1 MKKKRKKKTHVPFRL
16 NFVFLIVFILFST
29 LILRLGLVQI
39 VYGENY
45 QRQVA
50 ETENVTVNAPVPRGK
65 IYDRYNRVVV
75 DNTPLNAITYT
86 RFQGTTQEERLEV
99 ARQLANYID
108 KDTGKVTERDLKDYW
123 MLTHPEEAKKKIR
136 KDELKKLKNKELT
149 DKDLYNL
156 QLERITE
163 GDLKQIPESEK
174 EVLAIKREMDGGYA
188 LTPQNIK
195 SEKEKVTD
203 EEYAKISEHL
213 AELPGVDTTTYWD
226 RHYVYGDTLK
236 SMLGNISSSNEG
248 LPRDQL
254 DYFLARDYSRNDRV
268 GKSYIE
274 AQYEDIL
281 SGEKAKVKN
290 ITDKSGNLLET
301 EVVSKGQQGR
311 DLVLTIDM
319 ALQTE
324 VEKILTDELL
334 ATKRKGGTGLLDRGF
349 IVMMDPRTGEILT
362 MAGKQYTVND
372 QGKVEIKDFAL
383 GNMTTSYTMGSVVKG
398 ATVLAGLDSG
408 AINTGTVFH
417 DAPMKFAGTA
427 KEKKSWKNMGN
438 VGIQTALKQSSNVFM
453 FKTVMSLAGL
463 QYYPNMALRG
473 IKPEH
478 FETMRSYYSQFGLG
492 VKTGIDLP
500 NEMAGFKGTDYTP
513 GLLLDLS
520 IGQYDTYTPLQ
531 LVQYVSTI
539 ANGGY
544 RMKPQIVKEIRDP
557 AVNEE
562 DEPNVLF
569 SYEPTILNRV
579 TMKDEYIKVVQEG
592 FRQVTQ
598 SPGGT
603 GYRYF
608 GSAPYKPAGKSGTAE
623 AFYDGPKHKKGQKLI
638 PTINAT
644 FVGYAPYDNPEIAFA
659 VVTPWDDSDGHP
671 MSKTVG
677 RKALDA
683 YFELKKQ
690 EMKEEQ
696 ANSQENNRNEES
708 QSDEQNINE

>member
-1 MKKKRKKKTHVPFRL
+1 MRRKKKKKTHVPLRL
-16 NFVFLIVFILFST
+16 NLLFFIVFLLFST

-99 ARQLANYID
+99 ARQLAKYID
-108 KDTGKVTERDLKDYW
+108 KDKSKITERDLKDYW
-123 MLTHPEEAKKKIR
+123 MLTHPEEAKEKIR
-136 KDELKKLKNKELT
+136 KDELEKLKNEELT
-149 DKDLYNL
+149 DKDIYSL

-163 GDLKQIPESEK
+163 GDLNEISEQEK

-195 SEKEKVTD
+195 SENEEVTD
-203 EEYAKISEHL
+203 KEYAIVSENL
-213 AELPGVDTTTYWD
+213 QDLPGVDTTTYWD
-226 RHYVYGDTLK
+226 RQYVYEDTLK
-236 SMLGNISSSNEG
+236 TLLGNISSSNEG

-254 DYFLARDYSRNDRV
+254 NYFLARDYSRNDRV

-290 ITDKSGNLLET
+290 ITDKSGNLLDT
-301 EVVSKGQQGR
+301 EVVSAGRQGR

-324 VEKILTDELL
+324 VEKILTEQLL
-334 ATKRKGGTGLLDRGF
+334 QTKRLPSASLLDRAF

-362 MAGKQYTVND
+362 MAGKQYAVNEN
-372 QGKVEIKDFAL
+372 GKVEIRDFAL

-398 ATVLAGLDSG
+398 ATILAGLDSG
-408 AINTGTVFH
+408 AISPGTVLR
-417 DAPMKFAGTA
+417 DEPLKFAGTP
-427 KEKKSWKNMGN
+427 EKKSWKTMGSIN
-438 VGIQTALKQSSNVFM
+438 EITALKQSSNVYM
-453 FKTVMSLAGL
+453 FKTVMRMAGV
-463 QYYPNMALRG
+463 QYRYNGALRG
-473 IKPEH
+473 VKAEA
-478 FETMRSYYSQFGLG
+478 FEQLRSYYSQFGLG

-500 NEMAGFKGTDYTP
+500 NEMAGYRGSSYTP

-531 LVQYVSTI
+531 LVQYISAI

-544 RMKPQIVKEIRDP
+544 RVKPQIVKEIREP
-557 AVNEE
+557 AVHEE
-562 DEPNVLF
+562 DEPNVLYSF
-569 SYEPTILNRV
+569 EPSILNRIS
-579 TMKDEYIKVVQEG
+579 MEEQYIKIVQEG

-603 GYRYF
+603 GYAYF

-623 AFYDGPKHKKGQKLI
+623 AFYDGPKKSRKNEE
-638 PTINAT
+638 TINAT
-644 FVGYAPYDNPEIAFA
+644 FVGYAPHDNPEVAFA
-659 VVTPWDDSDGHP
+659 VVTPWDDSPGHP

-690 EMKEEQ
+690 EFQEKSDGEGQAPDENAMSEEQ
-696 ANSQENNRNEES
+696 RENE
-708 QSDEQNINE
+708 

>member
-1 MKKKRKKKTHVPFRL
+1 MRKKRKKKTHVPIRL
-16 NFVFLIVFILFST
+16 NLVFFIVFILFST

-99 ARQLANYID
+99 ARQLAKYID
-108 KDTGKVTERDLKDYW
+108 KDTEKVTERDMKDYW

-136 KDELKKLKNKELT
+136 KDELEKLKNEELT
-149 DKDLYNL
+149 DKDIYNL

-163 GDLKQIPESEK
+163 GDLNEISEAEK

-195 SEKEKVTD
+195 SENETVTPK
-203 EEYAKISEHL
+203 EYAIISENL
-213 AELPGVDTTTYWD
+213 KDLPGVDTTTYWD
-226 RHYVYGDTLK
+226 RRYVYGDTLK

-290 ITDKSGNLLET
+290 VTDKSGNLLET
-301 EVVSKGQQGR
+301 EVVSEGQQGR

-319 ALQTE
+319 ALQKE

-334 ATKRKGGTGLLDRGF
+334 ETKRKAGTRLLDRGF
-349 IVMMDPRTGEILT
+349 LVMMDPRTGEILA

-372 QGKVEIKDFAL
+372 EGKVEIKDFAL

-398 ATVLAGLDSG
+398 ATILAGLDSG
-408 AINTGTVFH
+408 AIKPGTVFH
-417 DAPMKFAGTA
+417 DSPLKFAGTA
-427 KEKKSWKNMGN
+427 KEKKSWKNMGSI
-438 VGIQTALKQSSNVFM
+438 GIQTALKQSSNVYM

-463 QYYPNMALRG
+463 QYYHNMTLGG

-500 NEMAGFKGTDYTP
+500 NEMAGFKGSDYTP

-562 DEPNVLF
+562 DEPNVLYSF
-569 SYEPTILNRV
+569 EPTILNRI
-579 TMKDEYIKVVQEG
+579 TMKDQYIKIVQEG

-603 GYRYF
+603 GYAYF

-623 AFYDGPKHKKGQKLI
+623 AFYDGPKRKKGEKLI

-644 FVGYAPYDNPEIAFA
+644 FVGYAPYDNPEVAFA
-659 VVTPWDDSDGHP
+659 VVTPWDDSAGHP
-671 MSKTVG
+671 MSKSVG

-690 EMKEEQ
+690 EMAENEGQDQNKELQ
-696 ANSQENNRNEES
+696 D
-708 QSDEQNINE
+708 DEQNENE

>member
-1 MKKKRKKKTHVPFRL
+1 MKRKRKKKTHVPIRL
-16 NFVFLIVFILFST
+16 NLLFFVVFILFSI

-45 QRQVA
+45 QREVA
-50 ETENVTVNAPVPRGK
+50 KTENVTVNAPVPRGK

-86 RFQGTTQEERLEV
+86 RFQGTTQEERLKV
-99 ARQLANYID
+99 AEQLAKYID
-108 KDTGKVTERDLKDYW
+108 KDTSKVTERDLKDYW
-123 MLTHPEEAKKKIR
+123 ILKHPEEAKKKIR
-136 KDELKKLKNKELT
+136 KDELAKLKKGKLT
-149 DKDLYNL
+149 DKDIYNL
-156 QLERITE
+156 QLSRITPE
-163 GDLKQIPESEK
+163 DLNEIPESEK

-195 SEKEKVTD
+195 SEDEEVTPK
-203 EEYAKISEHL
+203 EYAKISEHL
-213 AELPGVDTTTYWD
+213 EDLPGVDTTTYWD

-248 LPRDQL
+248 LPREQL

-290 ITDKSGNLLET
+290 ITDKSGNLLGT
-301 EVVSKGQQGR
+301 EVVSEGKQGR

-319 ALQTE
+319 NLQTE

-334 ATKRKGGTGLLDRGF
+334 KAKRKPGTGLLDRGF
-349 IVMMDPRTGEILT
+349 IVMMDPRTGEILA
-362 MAGKQYTVND
+362 MAGKQYTMND

-398 ATVLAGLDSG
+398 ATILAGLDSG
-408 AINTGTVFH
+408 AISPGTVFR
-417 DAPMKFAGTA
+417 DEPLKFAGTA
-427 KEKKSWKNMGN
+427 KEKKSWKNMGSI
-438 VGIQTALKQSSNVFM
+438 GIQTALKQSSNVYM

-463 QYYPNMALRG
+463 QYHHNMALRG

-500 NEMAGFKGTDYTP
+500 NEMAGFKGSDYTP
-513 GLLLDLS
+513 GLLLDLA

-531 LVQYVSTI
+531 LAQYVSTI

-562 DEPNVLF
+562 DEPSTLY
-569 SYEPTILNRV
+569 SSEPTILNRI
-579 TMKDEYIKVVQEG
+579 TMKDQYIKLVQEG
-592 FRQVTQ
+592 FRKVTQ
-598 SPGGT
+598 EPGGT
-603 GYRYF
+603 GYAYF
-608 GSAPYKPAGKSGTAE
+608 GNAPYKPAGKSGTAE
-623 AFYDGPKHKKGQKLI
+623 AFYDGPKRKKGQKLI

-644 FVGYAPYDNPEIAFA
+644 FIGYAPYDNPEIAFA
-659 VVTPWDDSDGHP
+659 VVTPWDGSAGHP
-671 MSKTVG
+671 MSKIVG

-690 EMKEEQ
+690 EIKEQ
-696 ANSQENNRNEES
+696 A
-708 QSDEQNINE
+708 DEQTKNADEEAQNSEQTENE

>member
-1 MKKKRKKKTHVPFRL
+1 MKRKRKKKTHVPFRL
-16 NFVFLIVFILFST
+16 NLLFLIVFILFST

-45 QRQVA
+45 QREVA
-50 ETENVTVNAPVPRGK
+50 KTENVTVNAPVPRGK

-75 DNTPLNAITYT
+75 DNKPLNAITYT

-99 ARQLANYID
+99 AEKLAKYID
-108 KDTGKVTERDLKDYW
+108 KDTSKVTERDLKDYW
-123 MLTHPEEAKKKIR
+123 ILKHPKEAKKKIR
-136 KDELKKLKNKELT
+136 TDELAKLKDGELT
-149 DKDLYNL
+149 DKDIYNL
-156 QLERITE
+156 QLSRITPE
-163 GDLKQIPESEK
+163 DLSEISEAEK

-188 LTPQNIK
+188 LTPQSIK
-195 SEKEKVTD
+195 SEDEVVTD
-203 EEYAKISEHL
+203 KEYAKISEHL
-213 AELPGVDTTTYWD
+213 EDLPGVDTTTYWD
-226 RHYVYGDTLK
+226 RNYIYDDTLK

-290 ITDKSGNLLET
+290 VTDKSGNLLGT
-301 EVVSKGQQGR
+301 EVISEGKQGR

-319 ALQTE
+319 ALQQE

-334 ATKRKGGTGLLDRGF
+334 KTKRKPGSSLLDRAF

-372 QGKVEIKDFAL
+372 QGKVKINDFAL

-408 AINTGTVFH
+408 AISPGTVLRDEPLHFR
-417 DAPMKFAGTA
+417 GT
-427 KEKKSWKNMGN
+427 KPKKSWKTMGSIN
-438 VGIQTALKQSSNVFM
+438 ELTALKQSSNVYM
-453 FKTVMSLAGL
+453 FKTVMRMAGV
-463 QYYPNMALRG
+463 QYRYNGTLNG

-478 FETMRSYYSQFGLG
+478 FEKLRSYYSQFGLG

-500 NEMAGFKGTDYTP
+500 NEMAGYKGSSYMP
-513 GLLLDLS
+513 GLLLDLA

-544 RMKPQIVKEIRDP
+544 RVKPQIVKEIREP

-562 DEPNVLF
+562 DEPNILYSF
-569 SYEPTILNRV
+569 EPTILNRI
-579 TMKDEYIKVVQEG
+579 TMKDEYIKRVQEG

-598 SPGGT
+598 EPGGT
-603 GYRYF
+603 GYAYF

-623 AFYDGPKHKKGQKLI
+623 AFYDGPKKSRKNE

-644 FVGYAPYDNPEIAFA
+644 FVGYAPYNNPEIAFA
-659 VVTPWDDSDGHP
+659 VVTPWDDSPGHP

-683 YFELKKQ
+683 YFELKKKA
-690 EMKEEQ
+690 MEEQ
-696 ANSQENNRNEES
+696 EDEQAGNHNEETPNN
-708 QSDEQNINE
+708 EQTQNE